1 MIELICL
8 KELISI
14 KLMIPVNVLF
24 FITSIFLKFRFQP
37 KAGNSCHDL
46 IQKVTTGFNDVAIVS
61 IRGNDHRIN
70 FWYMSKDEA
79 INASLSQKVDYC
91 KKFIYLFTFINV

>member
-1 MIELICL
+1 MLELMCL

-14 KLMIPVNVLF
+14 KLMIPLNVLF

-37 KAGNSCHDL
+37 KGGNGCPDL
-46 IQKVTTGFNDVAIVS
+46 IQKAATDFNGVAIVS
-61 IRGNDHRIN
+61 IRGNDYRIY
-70 FWYMSKDEA
+70 FQYMSKDEA
-79 INASLSQKVDYC
+79 INASLSQKVDHC